1 MSAPF
6 KQERFRQ
13 NITRVSHWIRIAVY
27 NWAHTFIPLQYP
39 LNLFISYKKM
49 SNARL
54 DFQQHLKTVA
64 NSNECRV
71 MESLAP
77 FGKNTACVI
86 L

>member
-1 MSAPF
+1 
-6 KQERFRQ
+6 
-13 NITRVSHWIRIAVY
+13 
-27 NWAHTFIPLQYP
+27 
-39 LNLFISYKKM
+39 M

-71 MESLAP
+71 METLAP
-77 FGKNTACVI
+77 FGKNAACVI